1 MKLTG
6 QQYQQLS
13 EALRAAFPL
22 RRLREMLRFKLEK
35 ELDDIS
41 LADDYQGI
49 VFDLIRTAEA
59 EGWTDRL
66 ILAARETNPGNALL
80 LKFSQ
85 QFGLAPATPQGPELE
100 RIIKKGGLLD
110 VVKWRERLG
119 AIETQ
124 ICRIE
129 IEVEEGTIY
138 GTGFL
143 LGPSLVMTNYHVIAA
158 LLAKQAQPSDV
169 ILRFDYKRLAD
180 GKTLNSGTEYHLV
193 DDKDK
198 WLVDFSPPSPVD
210 DEAEPKSGVPKPDQ
224 LDYALLRVDGE
235 PGNKPV
241 GEKSDPEAPPRKW
254 IELPTKA
261 YKFQPDN
268 PIFIMQHPQGEPLKL
283 AFDDIIGLND
293 NQTRVKYKVSTES
306 GSSGSPCFNA
316 NWDLVALHHS
326 GDPNFDPA
334 HKPEY
339 NEGIPLAAIRALL
352 KERGKED
359 LLGEQEQA

>member
-13 EALRAAFPL
+13 EALRDAFPL

-35 ELDDIS
+35 RLDDIS
-41 LADDYQGI
+41 LAEDYQGI
-49 VFDLIRTAEA
+49 VFDLIRAAEA

-66 ILAARETNPGNALL
+66 ITAARESNSGNALL
-80 LKFSQ
+80 VDFSQ
-85 QFGLAPATPQGPELE
+85 QFGLAPATPPRAELE
-100 RIIKKGGLLD
+100 RIIKKTSGFLD

-124 ICRIE
+124 VCRIE
-129 IEVEEGTIY
+129 IEADAGTIY

-143 LGPSLVMTNYHVIAA
+143 LGPSLVMTNYHVIEA
-158 LLAKQAQPSDV
+158 LTTQEAKPSDV
-169 ILRFDYKRLAD
+169 TLRFDYKRLVD
-180 GKTLNSGTEYHLV
+180 GKTLNPGTEYHLV
-193 DDKDK
+193 EDKNE
-198 WLVDFSPPSPVD
+198 WLVDSSPPSPVD
-210 DEAEPKSGVPKPDQ
+210 DEAEPKSKVPQPDQ

-241 GEKSDPEAPPRKW
+241 GENADPESPPRKW
-254 IELPTKA
+254 IELPAKA

-283 AFDDIIGLND
+283 AFDDTIGLND
-293 NQTRVKYKVSTES
+293 NGTRVKYKVSTEG
-306 GSSGSPCFNA
+306 GSSGSPCFNS
-316 NWDLVALHHS
+316 NWELVALHHS
-326 GDPNFDPA
+326 GDPNFDTA
-334 HKPEY
+334 HKPTY
-339 NEGIPLAAIRALL
+339 NEGIPFAAIRALL

-359 LLGEQEQA
+359 LLGDKQ